1 MSSEVTDMI
10 TALRDGTLTLD
21 QVAERFRQRSWPPR
35 TTPPPATYLELAA
48 AAQQDPPPDV
58 PGSFDEVTAAYDR
71 GELTRAAYRQLAEAA
86 AESTAVAQE
95 HPTLAEPSDPA

>member
-1 MSSEVTDMI
+1 MSSEI
-10 TALRDGTLTLD
+10 PELIAALRDGRMTLD

-35 TTPPPATYLELAA
+35 ATPPPETYLDLAA

-71 GELTRAAYRQLAEAA
+71 GEITRAAYRQLAEAA
-86 AESTAVAQE
+86 AESTAPVD
-95 HPTLAEPSDPA
+95 DPGSTA